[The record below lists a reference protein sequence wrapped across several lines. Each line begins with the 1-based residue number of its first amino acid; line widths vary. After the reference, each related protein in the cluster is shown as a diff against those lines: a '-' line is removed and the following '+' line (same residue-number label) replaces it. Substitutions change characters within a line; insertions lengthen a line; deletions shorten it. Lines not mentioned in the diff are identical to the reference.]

1 MLEAEIE
8 DIELAAQSELTPLL
22 VSMSVDPL
30 RRGRQVIGMIKSIR
44 LVELLVAAFAD
55 DGRATAVA
63 GGRSLRSWQCLCP
76 AGSRE

>member
-8 DIELAAQSELTPLL
+8 DIELVAQSELTPLL

-30 RRGRQVIGMIKSIR
+30 RRGRQVIHDKVDQ

-63 GGRSLRSWQCLCP
+63 GDDHFAHGCLCL
-76 AGSRE
+76 AGSHE